1 MTNIFISQ
9 LAIVLPICFIAFS
22 CMELLCIKYATIDKE
37 ELDKHKDKDGF
48 VPMPHLLTKWTEEE
62 FYEKYETSANLL
74 SFLIN
79 VGFVIMTIY
88 CLYFMNYT
96 EYSVPAIDLR
106 FLFVLFIMLLFFNI
120 LAIQK
125 LFLIK
130 NKGIENLLNNNKK
143 VDYNFVKLYAKF
155 TQVISNTSDL
165 KVCNSILWTQFFFN
179 KFVTTMVI
187 ILLFIVRIIV
197 CLVS

>member
-1 MTNIFISQ
+1 M
-9 LAIVLPICFIAFS
+9 LLICFIVFS
-22 CMELLCIKYATIDKE
+22 CMELLCIKYATIDKK
-37 ELDKHKDKDGF
+37 ELDKHKDRDGLI
-48 VPMPHLLTKWTEEE
+48 PMPRMLTKWTEEE

-74 SFLIN
+74 SFIIN

-88 CLYFMNYT
+88 CLYFTKDYANY
-96 EYSVPAIDLR
+96 SFPAIDLR

-120 LAIQK
+120 LVIQK

-130 NKGIENLLNNNKK
+130 NKGVENLLNNNKK
-143 VDYNFVKLYAKF
+143 VDYNFVKLYVKF

-179 KFVTTMVI
+179 KFITTMVI
-187 ILLFIVRIIV
+187 ILLFSVRIIV